1 MNIRLLRIAQVCAW
15 PQEQILEG
23 AYKMGKSE
31 RKKWV
36 CSLFFVFLLLM
47 MVSATALA
55 APKASLNKTKLTL
68 MKGATEQLELS
79 GEISGKV
86 TWKSSKKSVVTVN
99 AAGRLTAKK
108 KGTATITARA
118 DGKNYR
124 CKVTVKQPVT
134 SVRLNQKSI
143 AISAG
148 KTYTLKATVKPT
160 NANLR
165 TVTWTSS
172 DKSIVTVTSK
182 GKLKAVA
189 SGTAVITAK
198 AKDGSGKK
206 ATCKIL
212 VKTPAQP
219 KADATITLDRS
230 SLTMQ
235 AGKTATLKAT
245 TSDGTK
251 VAWGTSDRNIVTVSN
266 GTLTAKKAG
275 TATIAARRMDGAM
288 TAFCRVTVTA
298 SSNTSNK
305 SESKKDT
312 TTDTSTDTKPQA
324 GESVLARKFLNIL
337 QSYSNRIQSDSA
349 NGAIWRYSNSGAAST
364 WSSALSM
371 IQKKGYTYCNCA
383 LLPRLALRELGIID
397 SKNFWGLAGGSIQ
410 FRGNV
415 KEQLLKHCE
424 IIKVYKTPNQLLAE
438 GNLLPGD
445 ICTWVEYQ
453 HTNVYAG
460 NGLWYDSGR
469 SGAVGSYQNGTFV
482 FKTFG
487 PAATVN
493 MSGTT
498 VGYIIRLVK

>member
-1 MNIRLLRIAQVCAW
+1 MYETEIRTDANVAVWKECTRMENA
-15 PQEQILEG
+15 
-23 AYKMGKSE
+23 GK
-31 RKKWV
+31 RKWV

-47 MVSATALA
+47 GISFTALA
-55 APKASLNKTKLTL
+55 APQAELNKTKLT
-68 MKGATEQLELS
+68 MIKGTAEQLVLS
-79 GEISGKV
+79 GDISGKI
-86 TWKSSKKSVVTVN
+86 TWKSSKKSVVTVS
-99 AAGRLTAKK
+99 ATGRLKAKK
-108 KGTATITARA
+108 KGTATVMARA
-118 DGKNYR
+118 DGKTYR

-134 SVRLNQKSI
+134 SIRLNQKSI

-148 KTYTLKATVKPT
+148 KTYTLKAKVKPT

-172 DKSIVTVTSK
+172 DKSIVTVTAK
-182 GKLKAVA
+182 GKLKAVS
-189 SGTAVITAK
+189 SGTAVITAA

-212 VKTPAQP
+212 VKAPAQP
-219 KADATITLDRS
+219 KADKTITLDSS
-230 SLTMQ
+230 SLTLQ
-235 AGKTATLKAT
+235 AGKTAILKAT
-245 TSDGTK
+245 TSDGEK
-251 VAWGTSDRNIVTVSN
+251 VVWGTSDRDIVSVTN
-266 GTLTAKKAG
+266 GTLAAKKAG
-275 TATIAARRMDGAM
+275 TATIAARRLDGVM
-288 TAFCRVTVTA
+288 TVFCKVTVTA
-298 SSNTSNK
+298 DTGGTDT
-305 SESKKDT
+305 KKDNT
-312 TTDTSTDTKPQA
+312 ADASADIKPQA
-324 GESVLARKFLNIL
+324 GESALARKFLNVL

-349 NGAIWRYSNSGAAST
+349 NGAVWRYSNSGAAST
-364 WSSALSM
+364 WSAALSA

-383 LLPRLALRELGIID
+383 LLPRWGLRELGIID
-397 SKNFWGLAGGSIQ
+397 SKNFWGLAGGGIQ

-460 NGLWYDSGR
+460 DGLWYDSGR
-469 SGAVGSYQNGTFV
+469 SGAVGGYQNGTFV

-498 VGYIIRLVK
+498 VGYIIRLIK

>member
-1 MNIRLLRIAQVCAW
+1 MEHAGRR
-15 PQEQILEG
+15 
-23 AYKMGKSE
+23 
-31 RKKWV
+31 KWV
-36 CSLFFVFLLLM
+36 CSLFFVFLLWM
-47 MVSATALA
+47 SISFAALA
-55 APKASLNKTKLTL
+55 APETGLNKTKLTL
-68 MKGATEQLELS
+68 IKGATEQLTLS
-79 GEISGKV
+79 GEISGKI
-86 TWKSSKKSVVTVN
+86 TWKSSKKSVVTVS
-99 AAGRLTAKK
+99 ATGRLTAKK
-108 KGTATITARA
+108 KGTATVTARA
-118 DGKNYR
+118 DGKTYR

-165 TVTWTSS
+165 TVAWTSS
-172 DKSIVTVTSK
+172 DKSIVTVTTK
-182 GKLKAVA
+182 GKLKAVS
-189 SGTAVITAK
+189 SGTAVITAA

-212 VKTPAQP
+212 VKAPAQP
-219 KADATITLDRS
+219 KADKTITLDAS
-230 SLTMQ
+230 SLTLQ
-235 AGKTATLKAT
+235 TGKTGTLKAT
-245 TSDGTK
+245 TSDGSK

-275 TATIAARRMDGAM
+275 TATIAARRLDGAM
-288 TAFCRVTVTA
+288 TAFCKVTVTA
-298 SSNTSNK
+298 SANATNQT
-305 SESKKDT
+305 EPKKDT
-312 TTDTSTDTKPQA
+312 TTDTSADIKPQA
-324 GESVLARKFLNIL
+324 GESALARKFLNVL
-337 QSYSNRIQSDSA
+337 QNYSNRVQSDSA
-349 NGAIWRYSNSGAAST
+349 NGSVWRYSNSGAAST
-364 WSSALSM
+364 WSAALSM

-383 LLPRLALRELGIID
+383 LLPRWALRELGIID
-397 SKNFWGLAGGSIQ
+397 STNFWGLAGGGIQ

-424 IIKVYKTPNQLLAE
+424 IIKVYKTPNQLLSE

-460 NGLWYDSGR
+460 NNLWYDSGR
-469 SGAVGSYQNGTFV
+469 SGAVGGYQNGTFV

>member
-1 MNIRLLRIAQVCAW
+1 MEHASRR
-15 PQEQILEG
+15 
-23 AYKMGKSE
+23 
-31 RKKWV
+31 KWV
-36 CSLFFVFLLLM
+36 CSLFFVFLLL
-47 MVSATALA
+47 VSISFTALA
-55 APKASLNKTKLTL
+55 APQMGLNKTKLTL
-68 MKGATEQLELS
+68 VKGATEQLTLS
-79 GEISGKV
+79 GESSGKI
-86 TWKSSKKSVVTVN
+86 TWKSSKKSVVTVS
-99 AAGRLTAKK
+99 ATGRLTAKK
-108 KGTATITARA
+108 KGTAMVTARA
-118 DGKNYR
+118 GGKTYR

-134 SVRLNQKSI
+134 GIRLNQKSI

-172 DKSIVTVTSK
+172 DKTVATVTTK
-182 GKLKAVA
+182 GKLKAVS
-189 SGTAVITAK
+189 SGTAVITAT

-212 VKTPAQP
+212 VKAPAQP
-219 KADATITLDRS
+219 KADKTIILDSS
-230 SLTMQ
+230 SLTLQ
-235 AGKTATLKAT
+235 AGKTGTLKAT

-251 VAWGTSDRNIVTVSN
+251 VVWGTSDRNIVTVSN
-266 GTLTAKKAG
+266 GTLTAQKAG
-275 TATIAARRMDGAM
+275 NATIAARRLDGAM
-288 TAFCRVTVTA
+288 TVFCKVTVTA
-298 SSNTSNK
+298 NTNK
-305 SESKKDT
+305 TELKKDST
-312 TTDTSTDTKPQA
+312 TEISTDTKPQA
-324 GESVLARKFLNIL
+324 GESALARKFLNVL
-337 QSYSNRIQSDSA
+337 QNYSNRIQSDSA
-349 NGAIWRYSNSGAAST
+349 NGSVWRYSNSGAAST
-364 WSSALSM
+364 WSAALSM

-383 LLPRLALRELGIID
+383 LLPRWGLRELGIID
-397 SKNFWGLAGGSIQ
+397 STNFWGLAGGGIQ